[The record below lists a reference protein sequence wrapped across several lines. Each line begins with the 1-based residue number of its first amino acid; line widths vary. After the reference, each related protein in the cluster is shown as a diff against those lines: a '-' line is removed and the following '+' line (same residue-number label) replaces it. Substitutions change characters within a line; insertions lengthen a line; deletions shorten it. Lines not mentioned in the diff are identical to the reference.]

1 MYAIIQL
8 NYLEKTSM
16 IEITTILEFLVLFFA
31 ALPVLIFGIY
41 GIIIFYYNK
50 KKKIHSTGA
59 LSYEST
65 EYEPVVSVVVPTH
78 NEKSIIS
85 KRIENF
91 LESNYPKDKLE
102 VIFVD
107 DSNDSTP
114 EIIEDYSKKNPYIR
128 LLRFNQRMG
137 YSPSLIAGCNSA
149 KGEIVVFAEASSF
162 LEPDT
167 IHQLVKNFKNPQIG
181 AVTGKDVL
189 LNLNEEK
196 GQSENLYLRILD
208 FLRQGESNMDST
220 VWMKGEA
227 AAVRKELINDLEKL
241 NAPGT
246 ADTAIALFV
255 RSKGYRFIFDP
266 TVRFYENS
274 PSTREGLVKQ
284 KTIRAAN
291 LIKVIWSFRAL
302 FFKRKYGKFGS
313 ITLPFNFAM
322 LAIAPI
328 SILSVF
334 ILLVAFTFFEPFISL
349 ILWAIIGLSLLIGLI
364 ISRKL
369 VVMIFEFEYSLLKA
383 FYEIVFVRK
392 SHDKIDKVASTRRTA

>member
-1 MYAIIQL
+1 M
-8 NYLEKTSM
+8 T
-16 IEITTILEFLVLFFA
+16 EIALLLEFLVFFCIGI
-31 ALPVLIFGIY
+31 PILIFGVY
-41 GIIIFYYNK
+41 GSIILYYNRTK
-50 KKKIHSTGA
+50 KKPSLDLPGN
-59 LSYEST
+59 ENR
-65 EYEPVVSVVVPTH
+65 EYEPMVSVVIPTH
-78 NEKSIIS
+78 NEKSMIS

-91 LESNYPKDKLE
+91 MESNYPKDKLE
-102 VIFVD
+102 VLFVD
-107 DSNDSTP
+107 DSDDSTS
-114 EIIEDYSKKNPYIR
+114 EIIDEYSKKVPYIH

-137 YSPSLIAGCNSA
+137 YSPSLIAGCNAA

-302 FFKRKYGKFGS
+302 FFKRKFGKFGS

-322 LAIAPI
+322 LAIAPVFI
-328 SILSVF
+328 FSAF
-334 ILLVAFTFFEPFISL
+334 ILLIAFTFFDPFTSL
-349 ILWAIIGLSLLIGLI
+349 ILWAIIGMALVVGLVAA
-364 ISRKL
+364 RKL
-369 VVMIFEFEYSLLKA
+369 IVMVFEFEFSLLKA

>member
-1 MYAIIQL
+1 MIQI
-8 NYLEKTSM
+8 NSV
-16 IEITTILEFLVLFFA
+16 LEFMVIFCTS
-31 ALPVLIFGIY
+31 LPILIFGIY
-41 GIIIFYYNK
+41 GCIILYYNK
-50 KKKIHSTGA
+50 AKKTHFAGA
-59 LSYEST
+59 LSDGNT
-65 EYEPVVSVVVPTH
+65 EYEPIVSVVVPTH

-114 EIIEDYSKKNPYIR
+114 EIIEEYSKNNPCIR

-137 YSPSLIAGCNSA
+137 YSPSLIAGCNQA

-162 LEPDT
+162 LEPDA
-167 IHQLVKNFKNPQIG
+167 IHHLVKNFRNPKIG
-181 AVTGKDVL
+181 AVTGKDML
-189 LNLNEEK
+189 LNLNEEM
-196 GQSENLYLRILD
+196 GQSENSYLKILD

-227 AAVRKELINDLEKL
+227 AAVRKALINDLDKL
-241 NAPGT
+241 EAPGT

-266 TVRFYENS
+266 EVKFYEYS
-274 PSTREGLVKQ
+274 PSTREGRVKQ

-313 ITLPFNFAM
+313 IVLPFNFAM
-322 LAIAPI
+322 LSIAP
-328 SILSVF
+328 LF
-334 ILLVAFTFFEPFISL
+334 ILLATISFVALTFFEPLRLL
-349 ILWAIIGLSLLIGLI
+349 IIWAIIGLALAVGLI
-364 ISRKL
+364 FSKK
-369 VVMIFEFEYSLLKA
+369 VVTMIFEFEFSLLKA
-383 FYEIVFVRK
+383 FYEIIFVRK
-392 SHDKIDKVASTRRTA
+392 SHDKIDKVASTRRTV